1 MRITYDTLNE
11 YAIVPVNNIKD
22 TINKYNTTTSYAP
35 TDDFLNPLCVPFYG
49 SLSFLNEELKPF
61 RSWNTYN
68 PGLSFL
74 VKNIELHDF
83 DVPESEWN
91 RYVLYGTDHFKDN
104 VVINE
109 FDIEIYSKN
118 TNYMVDIISI
128 SIDNIK
134 NNDIITQPTNV
145 SIYDLM
151 YGINKFAK
159 AYYTNNLHHGI
170 EKAGIP
176 AKEVS
181 TAIQDKVKDTK
192 GKAKLHLVPQ
202 QILYDIAEVREYGVN
217 KYPDYGEDNWKYGD
231 PKNYMD
237 ALYRHLTKMV
247 KNGMDSKDEE
257 SGIEHYK
264 HLATN
269 AAFIC
274 GFMGGEHEDISRT
287 IKE

>member
-11 YAIVPVNNIKD
+11 YVIVPVRNIKN
-22 TINKYNTTTSYAP
+22 TINKYNTTTSHTP
-35 TDDFLNPLCVPFYG
+35 TDDFLNPICVPFYG
-49 SLSFLNEELKPF
+49 SLSFLNEELKHF
-61 RSWNTYN
+61 RDWNIYN
-68 PGLSFL
+68 SGLAFL
-74 VKNIELHDF
+74 VKDIENYDF
-83 DVPESEWN
+83 DVPDSEWN
-91 RYVLYGTDHFKDN
+91 RYVLYGEDVFKEDIT
-104 VVINE
+104 INE
-109 FDIEIYSKN
+109 FGIGIYSEGNDPYLTKIPILID
-118 TNYMVDIISI
+118 DI
-128 SIDNIK
+128 K
-134 NNDIITQPTNV
+134 KNDIINQPTGV

-159 AYYTNNLHHGI
+159 AYYTNNLHHGP

-176 AKEVS
+176 AKDVS
-181 TAIQDKVKDTK
+181 MAIQDKVKDTK

-247 KNGMDSKDEE
+247 KDGIDSKDEE

-264 HLATN
+264 HVATN

-274 GFMGGEHEDISRT
+274 GFMGGEHEDI
-287 IKE
+287 